1 MVTSL
6 KDFRD
11 PLSDQL
17 RALPVLFRPAFRK
30 AYLVLMK
37 GIAEAKLMTERGH
50 ETEEL
55 RIAEHGLPR
64 QSLVAFFSTNL
75 TRAVIREEGLKSIGI
90 ENGVMRFAGL
100 PDAAPGTLGAALHVQ
115 AEKRRV
121 QRELDAR
128 MERLSSAI
136 YLTESIALHG
146 GDSGEVVNYGL
157 AGEAIHSYMDMAAQ
171 LRNGNT
177 SGRQD
182 ARKVELGRDILNML
196 KNDFGVVITDVE
208 DVSGLKLDDLQFRI
222 TFERKPSP
230 DAGVEEKV
238 IDVLLSEPNPSL
250 SI

>member
-1 MVTSL
+1 MVTSP
-6 KDFRD
+6 KDFKD

-30 AYLVLMK
+30 AYLALMA
-37 GIAEAKLMTERGH
+37 GIAEAKFATEKGR

-64 QSLVAFFSTNL
+64 QSLVAFFSTTL
-75 TRAVIREEGLKSIGI
+75 TRTVIREEGLKSIGI

-146 GDSGEVVNYGL
+146 GDSGEIVDYGL

-171 LRNGNT
+171 IRNGNT

-196 KNDFGVVITDVE
+196 KNDFGVVITDVKP
-208 DVSGLKLDDLQFRI
+208 VLSLKLDESEFKI
-222 TFERKPSP
+222 IFERKPSL
-230 DAGVEEKV
+230 DAEAEKRV
-238 IDVLLSEPNPSL
+238 IEMKDTSSDFNM
-250 SI
+250 